1 MTSADNSTLRGRPRP
16 IGIDL
21 GTTNSVVAYL
31 DASGT
36 PTSLDNFSGRV
47 TTPSKV
53 LFLDERQA
61 LVGVEAV
68 KASVENSQNFAE
80 HFKRHMGDDAF
91 SQTIAGRR
99 LRPEELSAVV
109 LKSLLQDARR
119 RLTRVGPAVITVPAY
134 FDECRRRATYDAAAI
149 AGWEVL
155 DLINE
160 PTAAALA
167 YANLLGKRPA
177 DHDQR
182 EHVLV
187 FDLGGGTLDATVLQ
201 IDRGRE
207 YRTIATDG
215 EVRLGGHDWD
225 LRLRDYLAD
234 LFRKQTGFD
243 PLGTLAGQTYFL
255 QSAEQAKRLLS
266 DKETAQVVCTLGG
279 RNALLKVDRKTFEG
293 MTQDLVART
302 QTMAQLVLDQAG
314 CTWSDIQAV
323 LAVGGATR
331 MPMIRRM
338 LEELSGR
345 PADQTLSQDEA
356 VAHGAAIY
364 AHLKGDASGPR
375 VINVNSHSYR
385 VLTKRSDGSEFAKA
399 LIPKNSP
406 LPARNTSTFQ
416 APLRA
421 PSAKVEVYEGE
432 DEDAEF
438 CMRIGK
444 VVVDGLPPASDKR
457 WWVQV
462 ALLCREDGNLEVAA
476 AVRDPADTTKIVRHV
491 QATLEPAHGMTR
503 DEVAAARQW
512 LESVKV
518 GTPADAISGRD

>member
-1 MTSADNSTLRGRPRP
+1 MDGAGGSIVRGRPRP
-16 IGIDL
+16 VGIDL
-21 GTTNSVVAYL
+21 GTTNSVLAYL
-31 DASGT
+31 DASGA
-36 PTSLDNFSGRV
+36 PTSLDNFSGDV

-53 LFLDERQA
+53 LFLDEQQV

-80 HFKRHMGDDAF
+80 HFKRHMGDDKF
-91 SQTIAGRR
+91 SQTIAGRQ
-99 LRPEELSAVV
+99 LRPEELSAIV
-109 LKSLLQDARR
+109 LKRLRQDARR
-119 RLTRVGPAVITVPAY
+119 RLTDVGPAVITVPAY
-134 FDECRRRATYDAAAI
+134 FDECRRRATYNAAAI

-225 LRLRDYLAD
+225 LRLRDHLAEQ
-234 LFRKQTGFD
+234 FRKQTGLD

-266 DKETAQVVCTLGG
+266 DKERAQVVCTHGG
-279 RNALLKVDRKTFEG
+279 HTAVLKVERKTFEG
-293 MTQDLVART
+293 MTMDLVART

-314 CTWSDIQAV
+314 CTWSEMHAV

-338 LEELSGR
+338 LEELWGR

-364 AHLKGDASGPR
+364 ARLKADSAGPR

-385 VLTKRSDGSEFAKA
+385 VLAKRKDGSEFAKP

-406 LPARNTSTFQ
+406 LPATKISVFQ
-416 APLRA
+416 APSRA
-421 PSAKVEVYEGE
+421 ESAKIEVYEGE

-444 VVVDGLPPASDKR
+444 VVVDGLPSASDKR

-491 QATLEPAHGMTR
+491 QATLEPAHGMSR
-503 DEVAAARQW
+503 EEVAAARQW
-512 LESVKV
+512 LESLTV
-518 GTPADAISGRD
+518 S